1 MSSFIDDETL
11 QEYISE
17 SLEHLADIEQDL
29 LTIEEGGADIDE
41 EVVNRVFRAAHSLK
55 GGAGFLGLETIKNL
69 AHKIE
74 NVLDMVRSRE
84 IIPNPEIINILLNSF
99 DKLRDL
105 ISNSDTSNE
114 VNVDEFIT
122 ALVNLA
128 TANLAPDER
137 TSVSNM
143 VTITRRDGSEIFEIP
158 EIDLAQAFKNGQTIY
173 LLEYD
178 LIHDVYQHGKTP
190 MEIIKNVMDLGNIFE
205 SLIDIERV
213 GTLEDGPFNSI
224 PFYMLIGSIIEPVV
238 APDFLELPAEKVIP
252 IGKNGRPLDSGG
264 EEASAAPAAATVPE
278 ATTTTPEPTPQPAP
292 PPPPTPEP
300 TPAPQAPEPQPQP
313 ATPPTPPPP
322 PKPAPAPAPASE
334 GDKEKKPAKGK
345 SGGTPATLRVSVNLL
360 ENLMT
365 LAGEMVLSRN
375 QLMQAISQQDIYSI
389 KLSGQRID
397 MVTSELQE
405 AIMMT
410 RMQPIG
416 SVFNKFPRV
425 VRDMSQKLG
434 KEINLV
440 ITGKNVELD
449 KTIVEGLNDPLTH
462 LIRNSADHGIESP
475 DVREAAGKP
484 RAGKIELKAYHEA
497 GQVNIEITDDGKGLD
512 AEKIA
517 AKALEK
523 GMITPD
529 QHKAMSIKE
538 KMALIMLPSLSTA
551 EKITDVSGRGV
562 GMDVVKSNID
572 QLGGQI
578 EIDSQPGKGTTIK
591 IKLPLT
597 LAIIPSLLV
606 TVGQERFAIPQVNI
620 SELVRIGA
628 AQVKDRIERV
638 GDSEVM
644 PLRGELIPL
653 IRIASV
659 LGIRSTFIDPKTGLE
674 IEDRRQTIADR
685 RSPIHPLEEPQ
696 TEPENNPESSE
707 TTPEEEHPRS
717 GQDRRYKASSDL
729 NIVVVSAGSF
739 KYGLVVDDLHDSI
752 EIVVKPLGRHLK
764 HLNSY
769 AGATIMGDGR
779 VALILDVSG
788 IAKLAE
794 LTSLAGS
801 QRAQELRENRE
812 ESRQAK
818 DKQALLLFRNGT
830 EEYCAV
836 PLDIVERVEQIHHE
850 NIETKGGQKVM
861 KYRGGIL
868 PLFALS
874 DVTDITELTPD
885 LELVVIVFTVAD
897 REIGL
902 LASQPVDTIEIKTII
917 DHETLRRTGIM
928 GSAIIKE
935 QTTLLIDIYEVVET
949 LKPEWFKRLQKK
961 KEKRAQSSSQEDA
974 ETTIKKILL
983 VEDSDFFRSQ
993 LKKYIDDDDRTC
1005 IPAEDGLV
1013 AWNWLQENP
1022 DEIDL
1027 IITDIEMPNMDG
1039 FELCRHIRADER
1051 FDKVKIIAVT
1061 SLAAEE
1067 HVATGKEVGIND
1079 YQIKLD
1085 KEKLLASIDQNIR

>member
-1 MSSFIDDETL
+1 MSMSSFIDDETL

-55 GGAGFLGLETIKNL
+55 GGAGFLGLDTIKNL

-74 NVLDMVRSRE
+74 NVLDLVRSRE
-84 IIPNPEIINILLNSF
+84 IVPNPEVINILLNSF

-105 ISNSDTSNE
+105 INNSATSNE
-114 VNVDEFIT
+114 ENVDEFIT
-122 ALVNLA
+122 SLVNLT

-137 TSVSNM
+137 GGVSDL
-143 VTITRRDGSEIFEIP
+143 VPITRSDGTVVFEVP
-158 EIDLAQAFKNGQTIY
+158 GIDLSQAKKNGQSIY

-190 MEIIKNVMDLGNIFE
+190 MEVIKNVMDLGTVIE

-213 GTLEDGPFNSI
+213 GTLEDSPLNTI

-238 APDFLELPAEKVIP
+238 APDFLELPEEKVLL
-252 IGKNGRPLDSGG
+252 IGEDGKQIGSGPTP
-264 EEASAAPAAATVPE
+264 EKESKTETVTPPPAAE
-278 ATTTTPEPTPQPAP
+278 APAP
-292 PPPPTPEP
+292 PPEPEP
-300 TPAPQAPEPQPQP
+300 APA
-313 ATPPTPPPP
+313 P
-322 PKPAPAPAPASE
+322 PKPAPAPKPKTAPKPAPAA
-334 GDKEKKPAKGK
+334 KKPARKKEGGGEKTK
-345 SGGTPATLRVSVNLL
+345 SSSAPAATLRVSVNLL
-360 ENLMT
+360 EDLMT

-375 QLMQAISQQDIYSI
+375 QLMQAINQQDIHSI

-397 MVTSELQE
+397 LVTSELQE

-425 VRDMSQKLG
+425 VRDMSQKLN

-440 ITGKNVELD
+440 ITGKDVELD

-462 LIRNSADHGIESP
+462 LIRNSADHGIEP
-475 DVREAAGKP
+475 PEVREAAGKP
-484 RAGKIELKAYHEA
+484 RAGLIELKAYHEA
-497 GQVNIEITDDGKGLD
+497 GQVNIEIIDDGKGLD

-517 AKALEK
+517 DKALEK
-523 GMITPD
+523 GMITAD
-529 QHKAMSIKE
+529 QHKAMSTKE

-578 EIDSQPGKGTTIK
+578 EIDSEPGKGTTIK

-606 TVGQERFAIPQVNI
+606 SVGQERFAIPQVNI

-653 IRIASV
+653 IRMSTV
-659 LGIRSTFIDPKTGLE
+659 LGIKSTIVLPQSGEE

-685 RSPIHPLEEPQ
+685 RSPASPLDGDA
-696 TEPENNPESSE
+696 E
-707 TTPEEEHPRS
+707 TTTTASDPPADNEASDEERKRRS
-717 GQDRRYKASSDL
+717 GADRRYRSSSDL

-764 HLNSY
+764 HLKSY

-779 VALILDVSG
+779 VALILDVAG
-788 IAKLAE
+788 IAQLANLTSMAGSRRAQRLAE
-794 LTSLAGS
+794 NA
-801 QRAQELRENRE
+801 E
-812 ESRQAK
+812 ETLQAK
-818 DKQALLLFRNGT
+818 DVQALLLFRNGP
-830 EEYCAV
+830 EEPCAV
-836 PLDIVERVEQIHHE
+836 PLDIVERVEQVRHE
-850 NIETKGGQKVM
+850 DIEAKGDQKIM

-868 PLFALS
+868 PLFTLS
-874 DVTDITELTPD
+874 DVTDITELTED
-885 LELVVIVFTVAD
+885 QELVVIVFTVAK

-902 LASQPVDTIEIKTII
+902 LASQPVDTVEIKTII

-935 QTTLLIDIYEVVET
+935 QTTLLIDIYEIVET

-961 KEKRAQSSSQEDA
+961 KERQVTRPRDGAGNDA
-974 ETTIKKILL
+974 DEFEIKKILL

-993 LKKYIDDDDRTC
+993 LKKYIDDDERIC

-1013 AWNWLQENP
+1013 AWNWLQEHP
-1022 DEIDL
+1022 DEPSL
-1027 IITDIEMPNMDG
+1027 IVTDIEMPNMDG
-1039 FELCRHIRADER
+1039 FELCRRIRADNR
-1051 FDKVKIIAVT
+1051 FDHLKIIAVT

-1067 HVATGKEVGIND
+1067 HIATGKEVGIDD

-1085 KEKLLASIDQNIR
+1085 KEKLLASIEQFIN

>member
-1 MSSFIDDETL
+1 EEKVLLIGEDGKQIGDSPAPAPESET
-11 QEYISE
+11 E
-17 SLEHLADIEQDL
+17 SK
-29 LTIEEGGADIDE
+29 T
-41 EVVNRVFRAAHSLK
+41 
-55 GGAGFLGLETIKNL
+55 ETETP
-69 AHKIE
+69 A
-74 NVLDMVRSRE
+74 
-84 IIPNPEIINILLNSF
+84 PAPEAPAPPPEPETPAPAP
-99 DKLRDL
+99 KP
-105 ISNSDTSNE
+105 E
-114 VNVDEFIT
+114 P
-122 ALVNLA
+122 APPK
-128 TANLAPDER
+128 LAPA
-137 TSVSNM
+137 
-143 VTITRRDGSEIFEIP
+143 P
-158 EIDLAQAFKNGQTIY
+158 KP
-173 LLEYD
+173 
-178 LIHDVYQHGKTP
+178 KT
-190 MEIIKNVMDLGNIFE
+190 
-205 SLIDIERV
+205 
-213 GTLEDGPFNSI
+213 
-224 PFYMLIGSIIEPVV
+224 
-238 APDFLELPAEKVIP
+238 
-252 IGKNGRPLDSGG
+252 
-264 EEASAAPAAATVPE
+264 AAKPAAATK
-278 ATTTTPEPTPQPAP
+278 EPAKKK
-292 PPPPTPEP
+292 ESGG
-300 TPAPQAPEPQPQP
+300 E
-313 ATPPTPPPP
+313 
-322 PKPAPAPAPASE
+322 KSKSNAPA
-334 GDKEKKPAKGK
+334 
-345 SGGTPATLRVSVNLL
+345 ATLRVSVTLL
-360 ENLMT
+360 EDLMT

-375 QLMQAISQQDIYSI
+375 QLMQAISQQDIHSI

-397 MVTSELQE
+397 LVTSELQE

-425 VRDMSQKLG
+425 VRDMSQKLN

-440 ITGKNVELD
+440 ITGKDVELD

-462 LIRNSADHGIESP
+462 LIRNSADHGIEP
-475 DVREAAGKP
+475 PEIREAAGKP
-484 RAGKIELKAYHEA
+484 RAGLIELKAYHEA

-517 AKALEK
+517 DKALEK
-523 GMITPD
+523 GMITAD
-529 QHKAMSIKE
+529 QHKAMSTKE

-551 EKITDVSGRGV
+551 EKVTDVSGRGV

-578 EIDSQPGKGTTIK
+578 EIDSEPGKGTTIK

-620 SELVRIGA
+620 SELVRIAA

-653 IRIASV
+653 IRMSAV
-659 LGIRSTFIDPKTGLE
+659 LGIKTTVILPESGEE
-674 IEDRRQTIADR
+674 IEDRRQMIADR
-685 RSPIHPLEEPQ
+685 RSPAIPLDETGAENTP
-696 TEPENNPESSE
+696 TEAADSE
-707 TTPEEEHPRS
+707 TREDGLKPRS
-717 GQDRRYKASSDL
+717 GADRRYKSSSDL

-764 HLNSY
+764 HLKSY

-788 IAKLAE
+788 IAQLANLTSMAGSRRAQKLAE
-794 LTSLAGS
+794 NKDEI
-801 QRAQELRENRE
+801 Q
-812 ESRQAK
+812 QAK
-818 DKQALLLFRNGT
+818 DMQALLLFRNGPD
-830 EEYCAV
+830 EPCAV
-836 PLDIVERVEQIHHE
+836 PLDIVERVEQIRHE
-850 NIETKGGQKVM
+850 DIEVKGDQKIM

-874 DVTDITELTPD
+874 DVTDITELTED
-885 LELVVIVFTVAD
+885 QELVVIVFTVAE

-935 QTTLLIDIYEVVET
+935 QTTLLIDIYEIVET

-961 KEKRAQSSSQEDA
+961 KDRQVMHPQGGAGGDSDEFE
-974 ETTIKKILL
+974 IKKILL

-993 LKKYIDDDDRTC
+993 LKKYIDDDERIC

-1013 AWNWLQENP
+1013 AWNWLQEHP
-1022 DEIDL
+1022 DELSL

-1039 FELCRHIRADER
+1039 FELCRRIRADNR
-1051 FDKVKIIAVT
+1051 FDHLKIIAVT

-1067 HVATGKEVGIND
+1067 HIATGKEIGIDD

-1085 KEKLLASIDQNIR
+1085 KEKLLASIEQNIN

>member
-1 MSSFIDDETL
+1 
-11 QEYISE
+11 
-17 SLEHLADIEQDL
+17 
-29 LTIEEGGADIDE
+29 
-41 EVVNRVFRAAHSLK
+41 
-55 GGAGFLGLETIKNL
+55 
-69 AHKIE
+69 
-74 NVLDMVRSRE
+74 
-84 IIPNPEIINILLNSF
+84 
-99 DKLRDL
+99 
-105 ISNSDTSNE
+105 
-114 VNVDEFIT
+114 
-122 ALVNLA
+122 
-128 TANLAPDER
+128 
-137 TSVSNM
+137 
-143 VTITRRDGSEIFEIP
+143 
-158 EIDLAQAFKNGQTIY
+158 
-173 LLEYD
+173 
-178 LIHDVYQHGKTP
+178 
-190 MEIIKNVMDLGNIFE
+190 
-205 SLIDIERV
+205 
-213 GTLEDGPFNSI
+213 
-224 PFYMLIGSIIEPVV
+224 
-238 APDFLELPAEKVIP
+238 VIP
-252 IGKNGRPLDSGG
+252 IGPDGRPQDGSTD
-264 EEASAAPAAATVPE
+264 AAPAAEAPE
-278 ATTTTPEPTPQPAP
+278 APTSQPVTAAPPATEPAPPAPDTPAPPQPAAAPPPP
-292 PPPPTPEP
+292 PPPPTPP
-300 TPAPQAPEPQPQP
+300 V
-313 ATPPTPPPP
+313 P
-322 PKPAPAPAPASE
+322 PKPAAES
-334 GDKEKKPAKGK
+334 DREKKPTDTKAKGK
-345 SGGTPATLRVSVNLL
+345 GAPATLRVSVNLL

-475 DVREAAGKP
+475 EVREASGKP

-523 GMITPD
+523 GMITPE

-606 TVGQERFAIPQVNI
+606 TVGRERFAIPQVNI

-628 AQVKDRIERV
+628 AQVKERIERV

-659 LGIRSTFIDPKTGLE
+659 LGIRSTFIDPKTGAE
-674 IEDRRQTIADR
+674 FEDRRQAIADR
-685 RSPIHPLEEPQ
+685 RSPMHPLDEAD
-696 TEPENNPESSE
+696 TETNAATEI
-707 TTPEEEHPRS
+707 PEESVHPRS
-717 GQDRRYKASSDL
+717 GEDRRYKASSDL

-788 IAKLAE
+788 IAKLAQ

-801 QRAQELRENRE
+801 QRAQELRETRE
-812 ESRQAK
+812 ESRQAE
-818 DKQALLLFRNGT
+818 DQQALLLFRNGS
-830 EEYCAV
+830 EEHCAV
-836 PLDIVERVEQIHHE
+836 PLDIVERVEQIQHE
-850 NIETKGGQKVM
+850 DIETKGGQKVM

-885 LELVVIVFTVAD
+885 LELVVIVFTVAE

-961 KEKRAQSSSQEDA
+961 KEKKRLGGGKPSDNDEVA
-974 ETTIKKILL
+974 IKKILL

-993 LKKYIDDDDRTC
+993 LKKYIDDDERLC

-1013 AWNWLQENP
+1013 AWNWLQEHP
-1022 DEIDL
+1022 DEVSL
-1027 IITDIEMPNMDG
+1027 IVTDIEMPNMDG
-1039 FELCRHIRADER
+1039 FELCRHIRADDR
-1051 FDKVKIIAVT
+1051 FDDIKIIAVT

-1067 HVATGKEVGIND
+1067 HIATGKEVGIDD

>member
-1 MSSFIDDETL
+1 MSMSAFIDDETL

-74 NVLDMVRSRE
+74 NVLDMIRSRE
-84 IIPNPEIINILLNSF
+84 IVPNPEIINILLNSF

-105 ISNSDTSNE
+105 ISNSETSNE
-114 VNVDEFIT
+114 ENVDEFIT
-122 ALVNLA
+122 ALVNLT
-128 TANLAPDER
+128 TASLAPEER
-137 TSVSNM
+137 PSVSSL
-143 VTITRRDGSEIFEIP
+143 VPITRRDGSVVFEVP
-158 EIDLAQAFKNGQTIY
+158 EIDLAQAHKNSQTLY

-190 MEIIKNVMDLGNIFE
+190 MEIIKNAMDLGNIIE

-213 GTLEDGPFNSI
+213 GTLEDGPLNSI

-252 IGKNGRPLDSGG
+252 IGRDGKPLAAD
-264 EEASAAPAAATVPE
+264 APAAESTTETVTE
-278 ATTTTPEPTPQPAP
+278 TAPAP
-292 PPPPTPEP
+292 PPQAQ
-300 TPAPQAPEPQPQP
+300 PAAAPSAPAPEPAAAPRP
-313 ATPPTPPPP
+313 AANAA
-322 PKPAPAPAPASE
+322 PKPAPKPAS
-334 GDKEKKPAKGK
+334 GNKTGKKTDTSKGKK
-345 SGGTPATLRVSVNLL
+345 SGGGAPATLRVSVNLL
-360 ENLMT
+360 EDLMT

-389 KLSGQRID
+389 KLSGQRVD

-434 KEINLV
+434 KEIHLV

-449 KTIVEGLNDPLTH
+449 KTIVEGLSDPLTH
-462 LIRNSADHGIESP
+462 LIRNSADHGIEP
-475 DVREAAGKP
+475 PEVREASGKP

-497 GQVNIEITDDGKGLD
+497 GQVNIEIIDDGRGLD

-523 GMITPD
+523 GMITAE
-529 QHKAMSIKE
+529 QLKTMSVKE

-620 SELVRIGA
+620 SELVRISA
-628 AQVKDRIERV
+628 AQVKKRIERV

-653 IRIASV
+653 IRIASL
-659 LGIRSTFIDPKTGLE
+659 LGIRKTFINPKTGQE
-674 IEDRRQTIADR
+674 IEDRRQAIADR
-685 RSPIHPLEEPQ
+685 RSPSHPLESAADGTAQPQ
-696 TEPENNPESSE
+696 SRDTQNE
-707 TTPEEEHPRS
+707 TGEIHPRS
-717 GQDRRYKASSDL
+717 GKDRRYRAASDL

-788 IAKLAE
+788 IAKLAR
-794 LTSLAGS
+794 LTSLTGS

-812 ESRQAK
+812 ESRRAK
-818 DKQALLLFRNGT
+818 DRQALLLFRNGP
-830 EEYCAV
+830 EEHCAV
-836 PLDIVERVEQIHHE
+836 PLDIVERVEQIKHE
-850 NIETKGGQKVM
+850 DIESKSGQKVM

-902 LASQPVDTIEIKTII
+902 LASQPVDTIEIQTVI

-961 KEKRAQSSSQEDA
+961 KEKQRLQGEGSGTGSESN
-974 ETTIKKILL
+974 IKKILL

-993 LKKYIDDDDRTC
+993 LKKYIDDDERIC

-1013 AWNWLQENP
+1013 AWNWLQEHS
-1022 DEIDL
+1022 DEVDL
-1027 IITDIEMPNMDG
+1027 IVTDIEMPNMDG
-1039 FELCRHIRADER
+1039 FELCRHIRADSR
-1051 FDKVKIIAVT
+1051 FDDIKIIAVT

-1067 HVATGKEVGIND
+1067 HIATGKEVGIDD

-1085 KEKLLASIDQNIR
+1085 KEKLLASIEENIR